1 MQSDN
6 EVVSGSRLGMYGCT
20 ARLIARPGCKEELLA
35 FLKCDADV
43 SRRQEPGTLRL
54 DFWQDPDQDN
64 SVILHEGYVSKEAC
78 EAHHNGEPF
87 TQFITNQGRTS

>member
-64 SVILHEGYVSKEAC
+64 SVIL
-78 EAHHNGEPF
+78 
-87 TQFITNQGRTS
+87 